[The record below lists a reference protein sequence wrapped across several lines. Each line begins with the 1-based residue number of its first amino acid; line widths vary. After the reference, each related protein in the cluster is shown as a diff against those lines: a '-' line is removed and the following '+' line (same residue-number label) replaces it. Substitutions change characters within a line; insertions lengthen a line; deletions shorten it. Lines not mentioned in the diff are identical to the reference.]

1 MSIYGNLLI
10 VGYDLTDI
18 IFCVIVGVLHIHIV
32 LEFHKCLS

>member
-18 IFCVIVGVLHIHIV
+18 IFLCNGVFAHTYCFGI
-32 LEFHKCLS
+32 S